1 MRLTV
6 VNGDANAHYLSDSYY
21 WWNNG
26 GIFNPPD
33 WVAYTWMGRPAGSNI
48 QGGSYVLPQG
58 IANGI
63 SPVEPYGIVY
73 HVGGAR
79 GSWRG
84 GHVPVGPSADRA
96 PPCFADRPR
105 GAILRSGNLCN
116 AQFLDFHRAAAYWP
130 WVLLVISPLW
140 AWHKTLR
147 DSACGLNPVAEFR
160 RHISGA
166 ADRRCRVY
174 WWVGHRVD
182 DRLSKPRL
190 DMACHRQHSHRGTV
204 EHRQICSGAIVGNRA
219 ARLESAAHSPDFPE
233 PGLTHLPVPTTRP

>member
-1 MRLTV
+1 MKTKIRDLLARQGIQVALLVIALEVITYWSYFMRLTV

-63 SPVEPYGIVY
+63 SPWSPTVSSITSAVLAGLGA
-73 HVGGAR
+73 VGMYLLVR
-79 GSWRG
+79 QLT
-84 GHVPVGPSADRA
+84 GHHLVSLIALVGQFFA
-96 PPCFADRPR
+96 PAIFA
-105 GAILRSGNLCN
+105 N

-140 AWHKTLR
+140 AWHKRYGIPL
-147 DSACGLNPVAEFR
+147 AV
-160 RHISGA
+160 
-166 ADRRCRVY
+166 
-174 WWVGHRVD
+174 
-182 DRLSKPRL
+182 
-190 DMACHRQHSHRGTV
+190 
-204 EHRQICSGAIVGNRA
+204 
-219 ARLESAAHSPDFPE
+219 
-233 PGLTHLPVPTTRP
+233 

>member
-1 MRLTV
+1 MKTKIRDLLARQGIQVALLVIALEVITYWSYFMRLTV

-58 IANGI
+58 IAN
-63 SPVEPYGIVY
+63 
-73 HVGGAR
+73 VGGAR

-105 GAILRSGNLCN
+105 RAILRPGNLCKRPIPG
-116 AQFLDFHRAAAYWP
+116 FSPCRR
-130 WVLLVISPLW
+130 LLALGP
-140 AWHKTLR
+140 
-147 DSACGLNPVAEFR
+147 
-160 RHISGA
+160 
-166 ADRRCRVY
+166 
-174 WWVGHRVD
+174 
-182 DRLSKPRL
+182 
-190 DMACHRQHSHRGTV
+190 
-204 EHRQICSGAIVGNRA
+204 
-219 ARLESAAHSPDFPE
+219 AR
-233 PGLTHLPVPTTRP
+233 HLPVMGVA